1 MAKNLILT
9 FSQGKRSKS
18 LSLSNP
24 KLDLHKSDVL
34 PVMQDIV
41 DKHALLVKGADDA
54 MLPVDGIKDAYYK
67 ETIITPLAE

>member
-18 LSLSNP
+18 LSLGNP
-24 KLDLHKSDVL
+24 KLDLKKSDVL

-41 DKHALLVKGADDA
+41 DKQALLVKDTEDA

-67 ETIITPLAE
+67 ETIVTPLAE